1 MPPAWCCHKQIGMFL
16 KTMEE
21 CRNLVAVAA
30 AVVAAVAEAFL
41 LVGAVDFYYVPCSNN
56 RV

>member
-30 AVVAAVAEAFL
+30 VVAAVAEAFL